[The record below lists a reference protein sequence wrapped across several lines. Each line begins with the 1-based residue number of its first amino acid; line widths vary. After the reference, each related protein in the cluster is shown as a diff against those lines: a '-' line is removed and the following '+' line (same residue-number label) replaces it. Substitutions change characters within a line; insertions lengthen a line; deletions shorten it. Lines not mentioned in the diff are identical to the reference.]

1 MSRPTHMKRRA
12 SGSMPVDGS
21 SSNTT
26 AGSPISAM
34 ATESLRLLPPEYVP
48 AWRKGPGY
56 TMIEASD
63 AGRQDE
69 VEKEEYE
76 EECEEEYQEK

>member
-1 MSRPTHMKRRA
+1 
-12 SGSMPVDGS
+12 
-21 SSNTT
+21 
-26 AGSPISAM
+26 M